1 MIMKT
6 RALRVLRQRCLVWD
20 CHLRIWCFQELF
32 GPIMLY
38 KEYFDYFQKIVLNH
52 ERTIKETSLHTQI
65 PE

>member
-6 RALRVLRQRCLVWD
+6 RALRVLRQRCLVWG
-20 CHLRIWCFQELF
+20 CRLGIWCFQELF
-32 GPIMLY
+32 GSIMLY